1 MTISIKQTGPTCGI
15 YAMLNGLYNLNKIKS
30 KSVTKKQT
38 DDVVC
43 DLLSKNVITKRGIA
57 INGNTFLG
65 EFFDLNLYRMFLD
78 NNLEIFNQA
87 TGCED
92 IKYDV
97 SIKNIEHLNSKELI
111 MKLQQNKCFVLF
123 SLCTNKRPTKVHII
137 SHWVSIVGYDNKTS
151 KYIVVD
157 SLKGKIKKYSLEQL
171 YQGNNRQQDAQFQ
184 WENFKIG
191 KFQYWEHPCGLHP
204 VKKHV
209 KEQYNKK
216 TAYLKEGIIKHEVPH
231 TSGEM
236 IVIEKL

>member
-15 YAMLNGLYNLNKIKS
+15 YAMLNGLYNLNKI

-111 MKLQQNKCFVLF
+111 MKLQQNMCFVLF
-123 SLCTNKRPTKVHII
+123 SLCTYKCLTRNHII

-171 YQGNNRQQDAQFQ
+171 YQGNNRLKDAQFQ

-191 KFQYWEHPCGLHP
+191 KFQYWDRPWGLHP

-216 TAYLKEGIIKHEVPH
+216 KAYLKEGIIKHEVPH

>member
-30 KSVTKKQT
+30 VTKKQT

-43 DLLSKNVITKRGIA
+43 NLLRENVITKRGIA

-65 EFFDLNLYRMFLD
+65 EFFDLNLYRLFLD
-78 NNLEIFNQA
+78 NNWEIFNQA

-97 SIKNIEHLNSKELI
+97 SIKNIKHLNSKELI

-123 SLCTNKRPTKVHII
+123 SLCTYKRLTKNHII

-157 SLKGKIKKYSLEQL
+157 SLKGKIKKYSLERL
-171 YQGNNRQQDAQFQ
+171 CQGNNRLQDAQFQ

-191 KFQYWEHPCGLHP
+191 KFQYWEHPWGLHP

-209 KEQYNKK
+209 KEQHGKK
-216 TAYLKEGIIKHEVPH
+216 KEYLKEGIIKHEVPH
-231 TSGEM
+231 TPGKM

>member
-30 KSVTKKQT
+30 VTKKQT

-43 DLLSKNVITKRGIA
+43 NLLSKNVITKRGIA

-87 TGCED
+87 TGCEY

-97 SIKNIEHLNSKELI
+97 SIKNIKHLNSKELI
-111 MKLQQNKCFVLF
+111 MKLQQNNCFVLF
-123 SLCTNKRPTKVHII
+123 SLCTYKRLTKNHII

-157 SLKGKIKKYSLEQL
+157 SLKGKIKKYSLERL
-171 YQGNNRQQDAQFQ
+171 YQGNNRLQDAQFQ
-184 WENFKIG
+184 WGNFKIG
-191 KFQYWEHPCGLHP
+191 KFQYWEHPWGLHP

-209 KEQYNKK
+209 KEQYDKK
-216 TAYLKEGIIKHEVPH
+216 KAYLKEGIISPEVPH
-231 TSGEM
+231 TSGEI

>member
-1 MTISIKQTGPTCGI
+1 MAISIKQTGPTCGI
-15 YAMLNGLYNLNKIKS
+15 YAMLNGLYNLNKIKNVS
-30 KSVTKKQT
+30 KKQT

-43 DLLSKNVITKRGIA
+43 NLLSKNVITKRGNA

-65 EFFDLNLYRMFLD
+65 EFFDLNLYKKFLD
-78 NNLEIFNQA
+78 NDLEIFNRA

-97 SIKNIEHLNSKELI
+97 SIKNIKHLNSKELI
-111 MKLQQNKCFVLF
+111 TKLQHNECFVLF
-123 SLCTNKRPTKVHII
+123 SICTYKRLTKNHII
-137 SHWVSIVGYDNKTS
+137 SHWVSIIGYDNKAS

-157 SLKGKIKKYSLEQL
+157 SLKGKIKKYSQERL
-171 YQGNNRQQDAQFQ
+171 YKENNRLQDAQFQ

-191 KFQYWEHPCGLHP
+191 KFHYWDHPWGLHP

-209 KEQYNKK
+209 KEQYDKK
-216 TAYLKEGIIKHEVPH
+216 KAYLKEGIIKQEVPH